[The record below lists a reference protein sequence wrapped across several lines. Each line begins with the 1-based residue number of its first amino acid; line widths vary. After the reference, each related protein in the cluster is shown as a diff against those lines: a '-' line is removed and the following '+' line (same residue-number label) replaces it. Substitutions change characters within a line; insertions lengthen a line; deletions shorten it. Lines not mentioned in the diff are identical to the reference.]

1 MAAMGRSSRATR
13 GADRS
18 TGRAA
23 ERGRTA
29 AEAEPTA
36 TGPGGRTHAQGPLT
50 RPVGSGLAEL
60 RPDRDRSAAWS
71 LLIDGAPQS
80 LVDLADPTHL
90 GFEYQRRLGHL
101 IDLVAPPGRPLTV
114 LHLGGGALTLAR
126 YVAATRP
133 RSRQQVAEIDTA
145 LTELVRTELPLERGW
160 QIKVRGADAR
170 SVLERAPEGG
180 VDLVIAD
187 VFSGARTPAHCTTVE
202 FATLAA
208 RALAPGGWY
217 TANIADGSA
226 LTFARSQIATL
237 SAVFP
242 ELCLVA
248 DPAVLRGKRFGNLVL
263 AAAHTPLPIAD
274 LTRRVASDAAHGRV
288 EHGRPLAD
296 FAAGATPTT
305 DTTATPSPAPPPG
318 VFH

>member
-1 MAAMGRSSRATR
+1 MAGMGRSSRAAR
-13 GADRS
+13 GPEP
-18 TGRAA
+18 AA
-23 ERGRTA
+23 T
-29 AEAEPTA
+29 
-36 TGPGGRTHAQGPLT
+36 TGPGGRTHAQGPLS

-60 RPDRDRSAAWS
+60 RPDRDRPAAWS

-126 YVAATRP
+126 YTAATRP

-145 LTELVRTELPLERGW
+145 LTELVRAELPLERGW

-170 SVLERAPEGG
+170 SVLERTPEGS
-180 VDLVIAD
+180 VDLVITD

-202 FATLAA
+202 FTTLAA

-217 TANIADGSA
+217 TANIADGGA
-226 LTFARSQIATL
+226 LPFARSQVATL
-237 SAVFP
+237 GAVFP
-242 ELCLVA
+242 ELCLIA
-248 DPAVLRGKRFGNLVL
+248 DPAVLRGKRFGNVVL

-274 LTRRVASDAAHGRV
+274 LTRRAASDSAHARV
-288 EHGRPLAD
+288 EHGRALTD
-296 FAAGATPTT
+296 FAAGATPAT
-305 DTTATPSPAPPPG
+305 DATAAPSPEPPPG
-318 VFH
+318 VFR

>member
-1 MAAMGRSSRATR
+1 MAGMGRSNRAGRT
-13 GADRS
+13 ADRS
-18 TGRAA
+18 RDAA
-23 ERGRTA
+23 ESGPA
-29 AEAEPTA
+29 A

-50 RPVGSGLAEL
+50 RAVDSGLAEL
-60 RPDRDRSAAWS
+60 RPDRDRPAAWS

-80 LVDLADPTHL
+80 LVDLADPSHL

-101 IDLVAPPGRPLTV
+101 VDLAAPPGRPLTV

-160 QIKVRGADAR
+160 QVKVRGADAR
-170 SVLERAPEGG
+170 AVLERTPEGT

-187 VFSGARTPAHCTTVE
+187 VFSGARVPAHCTTVE
-202 FATLAA
+202 FTTLAA
-208 RALAPGGWY
+208 RALAPGGRY
-217 TANIADGSA
+217 AVNIADGSA
-226 LTFARSQIATL
+226 LPFARSQVATL
-237 SAVFP
+237 GAVFP

-263 AAAHTPLPIAD
+263 AAAHTPLPVAE
-274 LTRRVASDAAHGRV
+274 LARRVASDAAHGRV
-288 EHGRPLAD
+288 EHGRALAD
-296 FAAGATPTT
+296 FAAGATPAT
-305 DTTATPSPAPPPG
+305 DATATPSPVPPPG
-318 VFH
+318 VFR

>member
-1 MAAMGRSSRATR
+1 MGRSSRAAR
-13 GADRS
+13 GTDR
-18 TGRAA
+18 GRA
-23 ERGRTA
+23 TA
-29 AEAEPTA
+29 QPQPDA

-60 RPDRDRSAAWS
+60 RPDRDRPAAWS

-80 LVDLADPTHL
+80 MVDLADPTHL

-145 LTELVRTELPLERGW
+145 LTELVRAELPLERGW

-170 SVLERAPEGG
+170 SVLERTPEGS
-180 VDLVIAD
+180 VDLVITD

-202 FATLAA
+202 FATLAS
-208 RALAPGGWY
+208 RALVPGGWY
-217 TANIADGSA
+217 AANMADGSA
-226 LTFARSQIATL
+226 LPFARSQVATL
-237 SAVFP
+237 GAVFP

-263 AAAHTPLPIAD
+263 AAAHTPLPVVD
-274 LTRRVASDAAHGRV
+274 LTRRVATDSALARV
-288 EHGRPLAD
+288 EHGHSLAA
-296 FAAGATPTT
+296 FTAGAAPVT
-305 DTTATPSPAPPPG
+305 DATAVPSPVPPPG
-318 VFH
+318 VFR

>member
-1 MAAMGRSSRATR
+1 MAGMGRSSRAGRSRTT
-13 GADRS
+13 GDFEPSAD
-18 TGRAA
+18 
-23 ERGRTA
+23 TA
-29 AEAEPTA
+29 
-36 TGPGGRTHAQGPLT
+36 GRTHAQGPLS
-50 RPVGSGLAEL
+50 RPVDSGLAEL
-60 RPDRDRSAAWS
+60 VPDRDRARAWS

-80 LVDLADPTHL
+80 MVDLSDPTYL

-101 IDLVAPPGRPLTV
+101 IDLAAPPGRPLTV

-145 LTELVRTELPLERGW
+145 LTELVRAELPLERGW
-160 QIKVRGADAR
+160 QVKVRGADAR
-170 SVLERAPEGG
+170 AVLERAPEGA

-187 VFSGARTPAHCTTVE
+187 VFSGARVPGHCATVE

-217 TANIADGSA
+217 AANIADGAA
-226 LTFARSQIATL
+226 LPFARAQVATL
-237 SAVFP
+237 AAVFP

-248 DPAVLRGKRFGNLVL
+248 DPAVLRGKRFGNLIL
-263 AAAHTPLPIAD
+263 AGAHTPLPIAE
-274 LTRRVASDAAHGRV
+274 LTRRVAGDAALGRV

-296 FAAGATPTT
+296 FTAGAAPAT
-305 DTTATPSPAPPPG
+305 DETAAPSPAPPPG
-318 VFH
+318 VFR

>member
-1 MAAMGRSSRATR
+1 MGRSNR
-13 GADRS
+13 ADRG
-18 TGRAA
+18 TG
-23 ERGRTA
+23 RGRTA
-29 AEAEPTA
+29 AQPQPAA
-36 TGPGGRTHAQGPLT
+36 TGPGGRTHAQGPLS

-60 RPDRDRSAAWS
+60 RPDRDRPAAWS

-80 LVDLADPTHL
+80 MVDLADPSHL

-101 IDLVAPPGRPLTV
+101 IDLAAPPGRPLTV

-145 LTELVRTELPLERGW
+145 LTELIRTELPLERGW

-170 SVLERAPEGG
+170 SVLERTPEGS
-180 VDLVIAD
+180 VDLVITD

-202 FATLAA
+202 FAALAA

-217 TANIADGSA
+217 AANIADGSA
-226 LTFARSQIATL
+226 LPFARSQIATL
-237 SAVFP
+237 GAVFP

-248 DPAVLRGKRFGNLVL
+248 DPAVLRGKRFGNLIL

-274 LTRRVASDAAHGRV
+274 LTRRVATDPTLARV
-288 EHGRPLAD
+288 EHGRPLTD
-296 FAAGATPTT
+296 FAAGAVPAT
-305 DTTATPSPAPPPG
+305 DTTATPSPLPPPTA
-318 VFH
+318 FS

>member
-1 MAAMGRSSRATR
+1 MGRSNRA
-13 GADRS
+13 
-18 TGRAA
+18 GRAA
-23 ERGRTA
+23 DRGRTT
-29 AEAEPTA
+29 AESGPPAA

-50 RPVGSGLAEL
+50 RAVDSGLAEL
-60 RPDRDRSAAWS
+60 RPDRDRPAAWS

-80 LVDLADPTHL
+80 LVDLADPAHL

-101 IDLVAPPGRPLTV
+101 VDLVAPPGRPITV

-145 LTELVRTELPLERGW
+145 LTELVRAELPLERGW
-160 QIKVRGADAR
+160 QVKVRGADAR
-170 SVLERAPEGG
+170 GVLERTPEGT

-187 VFSGARTPAHCTTVE
+187 VFSGARVPAHCTTVE
-202 FATLAA
+202 FTALAA
-208 RALAPGGWY
+208 RALAHGGWY
-217 TANIADGSA
+217 AVNIADGSA
-226 LTFARSQIATL
+226 LPFARSQVATL
-237 SAVFP
+237 GAVFP

-263 AAAHTPLPIAD
+263 AAAPTPLPLAE

-288 EHGRPLAD
+288 EHGRALAD
-296 FAAGATPTT
+296 FAAGAAPAT
-305 DTTATPSPAPPPG
+305 DATATPSPTPPPG
-318 VFH
+318 VFR